1 MKSEPRK
8 NSKPPRKKSEPRKL
22 GLESLESRALMAG
35 LHGDHGGASFGWGGA
50 RVDRGF
56 DAVSYG
62 YEYGT
67 GYGNSG
73 PGGRGHGGYAD
84 YHTNYVTY
92 DEAPTVLQVRYLL
105 VVMPG
110 GDSPRGNR
118 GLGEGE
124 ATSSRPAVGGTNL
137 ESSYR
142 DLGSVGSGLSSS
154 SLSNSGLSGSS
165 LSFNSPGNSSLG
177 NSPLNNSLASSY
189 GGRDS
194 GASLGLRSP
203 LESSQPS
210 SSGRDNSSPSVNAPS
225 LNSSSINSS
234 SINSSSS
241 DSREA
246 PRGGTSGS
254 VSGGPTNVVVGSFSS
269 TSTSGT
275 SRVFG
280 GAATD
285 LGLAAQASSG
295 ATSSASDSFDS
306 LSHGVSPSTERR
318 SSIAGATAM
327 SLSNR
332 GKSSTGLGSAL
343 DSELTDGDTSGESR
357 GGRGSSGDDWND
369 LFVDIAGLMDG
380 RASQAEARQRV
391 TTRGD
396 RRSTARRD
404 DLRWDAMNS
413 DRNGADRA
421 AQTRNN
427 QSPTHTSRD
436 AAQREF
442 ERQASLSRRADRDGR
457 TQNGEQADDAQDAA
471 GRSTPHDATFVYAN
485 DRRNAGRGGRQVAE
499 HVGSRAVGG
508 DVQSVVRLLDAQG
521 GAGPT
526 AWAQS
531 VDDSL
536 VELTHERRWLNGQ
549 EQGAKSATGS
559 TTSRPL
565 GALARR
571 SLAVQVAAAQFGTSS
586 RSDVSPS
593 DVGQDGTQ
601 RIELL
606 RSSDSGARHQV
617 FEIDAGSGDV
627 AGPVL
632 PGAE

>member
-8 NSKPPRKKSEPRKL
+8 NNKPQPRKKSEPRKL

-35 LHGDHGGASFGWGGA
+35 LHGDHGGPSFGWGGA

-62 YEYGT
+62 YGYGS

-73 PGGRGHGGYAD
+73 PGGRGHGGYAE

-92 DEAPTVLQVRYLL
+92 EEAPTVLQVRYLL

-124 ATSSRPAVGGTNL
+124 ATSSRPVVGGTNL

-142 DLGSVGSGLSSS
+142 DLGSVGSN
-154 SLSNSGLSGSS
+154 LSNSGLAGSS
-165 LSFNSPGNSSLG
+165 LGSNSPGNSSLG

-189 GGRDS
+189 GGRDP

-203 LESSQPS
+203 LESNQPS
-210 SSGRDNSSPSVNAPS
+210 SPGRDNSSPS
-225 LNSSSINSS
+225 LNSSST
-234 SINSSSS
+234 

-254 VSGGPTNVVVGSFSS
+254 VSGGPTNGVVGSLSS
-269 TSTSGT
+269 TSTTGT

-280 GAATD
+280 GPATD

-295 ATSSASDSFDS
+295 STSGASDSFDS
-306 LSHGVSPSTERR
+306 LSHGVSPLTERR
-318 SSIAGATAM
+318 SSVAGSTAM

-332 GKSSTGLGSAL
+332 GKSSISLGSAL
-343 DSELTDGDTSGESR
+343 DSELTDGDSSGDSR

-380 RASQAEARQRV
+380 RASQADSRQRMA
-391 TTRGD
+391 TRGD
-396 RRSTARRD
+396 RRSLARRD

-413 DRNGADRA
+413 ERNGADRA
-421 AQTRNN
+421 AQVRNSHSN
-427 QSPTHTSRD
+427 QAPNHTSRD

-457 TQNGEQADDAQDAA
+457 MQNGEQADEAQDAA
-471 GRSTPHDATFVYAN
+471 GRSTSHDATFVYAN
-485 DRRNAGRGGRQVAE
+485 DRRNAGRSGRQDAE
-499 HVGSRAVGG
+499 QIGSRTAGG

-549 EQGAKSATGS
+549 EQGAKAATGS
-559 TTSRPL
+559 TSSRPL
-565 GALARR
+565 GALAGR